1 MKSRSNIFQFS
12 LIIVLAVVCCGVVQ
26 AQSGRRNVP
35 SSPPPPV
42 PTPTPEPTP
51 KPKQEEEKEPDLFF
65 VVGADQNSTAGYFP
79 ISYYD
84 AVMRGCAEA
93 LRKGSSAGIEVMSRD
108 LGRGEA
114 IKKAKADQRTYV
126 VHLVLTA
133 RTMSGSQSS
142 SYNDAE
148 LEYTVFAP
156 QTGKIATAGRT
167 YQNANR
173 AGPLVVGP
181 SGTTSALYREKLLM
195 IAGQDAG
202 ERIVKALHLTV
213 VGNR

>member
-1 MKSRSNIFQFS
+1 MLGCFT
-12 LIIVLAVVCCGVVQ
+12 LVD

-65 VVGADQNSTAGYFP
+65 VIGADQNSTSGYFP

-173 AGPLVVGP
+173 SGPLVVGP
-181 SGTTSALYREKLLM
+181 SGTTSALYREKLLL

-202 ERIVKALHLTV
+202 ERIIKALHLSSIP
-213 VGNR
+213 GNN